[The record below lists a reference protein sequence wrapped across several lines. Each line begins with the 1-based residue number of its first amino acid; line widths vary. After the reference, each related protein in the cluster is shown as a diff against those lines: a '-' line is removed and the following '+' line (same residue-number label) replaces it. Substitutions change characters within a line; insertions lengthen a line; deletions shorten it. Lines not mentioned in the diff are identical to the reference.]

1 MYQMKVGIIGVCSIT
16 LDYADR
22 AARSGHEV
30 LVSHIRNNN
39 CLKEVVQRIGSNAK
53 LVSVSEAAKSEIII
67 LFIPREDINALMHDL
82 PDMTGKIVLHTNNQI
97 LNLDATVQKTGIKS
111 SSETIA
117 SLLPTAHVVKIFNVL
132 EPHKQNQ
139 NKYEIFD
146 TAADQEI
153 KDRVIGF
160 LESLNFIRPD
170 VAEL

>member
-1 MYQMKVGIIGVCSIT
+1 MKVGIIGVCSIT
-16 LDYADR
+16 LDYADK

-30 LVSHIRNNN
+30 LISHIRNNS
-39 CLKEVVQRIGSNAK
+39 CFKEVVQRIGSNAK
-53 LVSVSEAAKSEIII
+53 LVSVNEAAKSDIII
-67 LFIPREDINALMHDL
+67 LFIPREDIDALMHDL
-82 PDMTGKIVLHTNNQI
+82 PDMTGKIVLHTNNLI
-97 LNLDATVQKTGIKS
+97 LNLDVPAEKTGIKS

-132 EPHKQNQ
+132 ELHKQNQ

-170 VAEL
+170 VSEL